1 MNLGYGHSPA
11 HLSPNSWV
19 KFHRSHFR
27 SDVHHIIAAVEP
39 AQGPSVRGSSGP
51 PESPFDSS
59 EKTEN
64 AIVLWNPTSWA
75 PLPWAVPPSHGC
87 PSYKGL
93 VRIPDPGCTMKT
105 LISFLLLFFTVE
117 AQHGP
122 LWTYSEG
129 TLDETHWE
137 SIYPNCGG
145 QNQSPID
152 IQRRKVH
159 YNPKLKHL
167 KLSGYQGP
175 LKGSFLMTNNG
186 HTVQI
191 NLPPTMQ
198 ITNGLPGTYT
208 AVQLHFHWGGQSSET
223 SGSEHTM
230 DGMRHIAELHI
241 VHYNSDQ
248 YASYEDALHQPNGLA
263 VLAALFV
270 AGNAEN
276 TYYSQFL
283 KHLANIK
290 YAGQTANLT
299 SIDVLSMLPEN
310 IDDFYRYH
318 GSLTTPPCSESVIW
332 TIFDAPITVSLAQI
346 MKLENSLLDHD
357 NHTIHNDYRETQPLN
372 SRVVESSFQVQ
383 TILGQKSCHEDIRNT
398 LRDIKNELKELKAL
412 FNFEGFS
419 PAFPAFHFPR
429 ENVASFVQVWP
440 LRPMKLHS
448 FSLCFS
454 ARTAGRGSQT
464 VFSYSTLD
472 RPSELEVTVGSQVTL
487 WVGGVPAVFS
497 AHPQAE
503 AWTHFCTTWASHS
516 GRAHLWVNGLV
527 KGEQSLRKG
536 HVIEEGGTLILGKD
550 RDGLTEVFSDAFEGG
565 MSRVNCWS
573 HVLDPKDIATLAR
586 CGPAAAKADVVAWG
600 EARMSLSG
608 GVRLDYDSSCW
619 GRH

>member
-1 MNLGYGHSPA
+1 
-11 HLSPNSWV
+11 
-19 KFHRSHFR
+19 
-27 SDVHHIIAAVEP
+27 
-39 AQGPSVRGSSGP
+39 
-51 PESPFDSS
+51 
-59 EKTEN
+59 
-64 AIVLWNPTSWA
+64 
-75 PLPWAVPPSHGC
+75 
-87 PSYKGL
+87 
-93 VRIPDPGCTMKT
+93 MKT
-105 LISFLLLFFTVE
+105 LISLLLLLFTVE

-122 LWTYSEG
+122 LWTYSDG
-129 TLDETHWE
+129 ALDEAHWE
-137 SIYPNCGG
+137 FIYPNCGG

-152 IQRRKVH
+152 IRRNKVR
-159 YNPKLKHL
+159 YNHQLKNL

-175 LKGSFLMTNNG
+175 LKGNFLMTNNG
-186 HTVQI
+186 HTVYI

-208 AVQLHFHWGGQSSET
+208 AVQLHFHWGGQSLET
-223 SGSEHTM
+223 SGSEHTV
-230 DGMRHIAELHI
+230 DGMRHVAELHI
-241 VHYNSDQ
+241 VHYNSDR
-248 YASYEDALHQPNGLA
+248 YASYKDALKKPNGLA

-276 TYYSQFL
+276 TYYSQLL
-283 KHLANIK
+283 KHLAKVK
-290 YAGQTANLT
+290 YAGQSTNLT
-299 SIDVLSMLPEN
+299 SIDVLSMLPKN

-318 GSLTTPPCSESVIW
+318 GSLTTPPCYESVIW

-346 MKLENSLLDHD
+346 IKLENSLLDR
-357 NHTIHNDYRETQPLN
+357 NNNTIHNDYRETQPLN
-372 SRVVESSFQVQ
+372 SRVVESSFQVK
-383 TILGQKSCHEDIRNT
+383 TIQGQNTFDEDIRSM
-398 LRDIKNELKELKAL
+398 LREIQNDLKELRAQL
-412 FNFEGFS
+412 RFRGSS

-440 LRPMKLHS
+440 LRSMKLHS

-472 RPSELEVTVGSQVTL
+472 STSEMEVTVGSQVTL

-503 AWTHFCTTWASHS
+503 AWTHFCMTWASHS
-516 GRAHLWVNGLV
+516 GLAHLWVNGLAR
-527 KGEQSLRKG
+527 GEQSLRRG

-565 MSRVNCWS
+565 MSRMNCWS

-586 CGPAAAKADVVAWG
+586 CGPATAKADVVAWG

-619 GRH
+619 GHY